1 VAGPEIQ
8 TVVQMLRANPPIQ
21 GSNVLEMRAAM
32 DAMTAGLPRPEGVR
46 FEPLQVGELAGEWTV
61 AEGAD
66 PDRAVLYLH
75 GGGYGIGSIASH
87 RATVAALS
95 RAARMGV
102 LNLGYRLAPE
112 HPFPAAVEDA
122 VAGFRFLLSRGLDA
136 SRLAVAGD
144 SAGGGLTAATL
155 LALRDKGGP
164 LPGAAVL
171 ISPWLDLTQSGESYR
186 TRAEQDP
193 LVKKS
198 MLDEMAR
205 SYLAGADPTD
215 PLASPLFGNLAGLPP
230 LLIQVGTAE
239 VLLDDSR
246 RFVERARAAGAD
258 VEIETWEDM
267 VHVWHAFALIL
278 PEAREAIESI
288 GIFLRRRLA

>member
-1 VAGPEIQ
+1 MAGPEIQ

-21 GSNVLEMRAAM
+21 GSDVLEMRAAM

-95 RAARMGV
+95 QAARMGV

-122 VAGFRFLLSRGLDA
+122 VAGFRFLL
-136 SRLAVAGD
+136 
-144 SAGGGLTAATL
+144 
-155 LALRDKGGP
+155 ALRDTGGP

-205 SYLAGADPTD
+205 SYLAGTDPTD
-215 PLASPLFGNLAGLPP
+215 PLASPLFGNLAGLSPV
-230 LLIQVGTAE
+230 LIQVGTAE

-288 GIFLRRRLA
+288 GVFLRRRLA